1 MRGAA
6 IGKFMHKILNCI
18 RVPYGRK
25 RSSTKTLL
33 VMKLTL
39 LLLTVA
45 MLQVSAKGLSQNIS
59 FSGKDVSLE
68 SVFNAVES
76 QTDYVFMY
84 KATALSAAKPVTIRA
99 NGIGL
104 EAFLN
109 KVFENQNLTY
119 KIIDKNILVSRKDVG
134 GAVAESMA
142 AAPAKVETISVFVF
156 TAGYTPLGGAVV
168 SNLTKQKNYLT
179 ASSGLVDVAVNTGD
193 QLKISYIG
201 YVDYKLN
208 ITDDIITA
216 RSCNAE
222 LTLSQN
228 KLDEV
233 QITVLGTTNKRTGT
247 ANIATVKA
255 ADIERQPVVNVLD
268 ALIGRI
274 PGLRISSSANT
285 AGART
290 VELRGRNV
298 LNPGMFTNP
307 LYVIDGLPI
316 ATIPVDPWGGSS
328 TVSGGYSLTEN
339 PLFMIN
345 PLDIE
350 SVDVLKDADAT
361 ALYGSRGAN
370 GVILVTTK
378 RGKPGPT
385 RFNVNY
391 SKVFS
396 GVQRYM
402 PMMNTEQYLAVRR
415 EAFLN
420 DAALPTQDNAPDL
433 TTWDQKA
440 YTDWQ
445 RAFFKNQRSDDV
457 QLSVEGG
464 LMQNTYRVS
473 VGYTATTEMYNQ
485 GMGNRRLTV
494 GLSFNHRSADGKLML
509 ELASNNTYA
518 NNQTAAQID
527 FFSMPPNAPWIYD
540 ENGNYNFQPY
550 RTTFGSIY
558 PFKDIKNWGE
568 NQTLKNQTNVGF
580 TYEVVKDLTAGVRI
594 SGEFFSNKSGSY
606 SPKAG
611 KDPLFFPMNMAFY
624 GDGTG
629 KSLLIQPKIN
639 YVKLLGDARISASVA
654 GDYSY
659 SDQSAVTT
667 IGMMFSNDNLI
678 RSYSNAQ
685 ILQSVNNLV
694 QLKVASL
701 LATVSLDWKNKYIVN
716 LNGRR
721 DGSSRFGDGTRF
733 GNFGSAGVSWVISNE
748 EWFKKTNWNW
758 LTFAKI
764 RSTYGVMGNANI
776 GDYQYLS
783 RWSNVSA
790 SGFEKLPDYDDQ
802 TIYTLVQP
810 VNQKYSWSSASKFEV
825 GARVGLFNNKVN
837 IESNLYINRDGRQL
851 TNITTPAFTGFSA
864 VVGNWPAVIQNK
876 GVEIMIDATI
886 LNNKT
891 WGISAR
897 FQASRNKNTL
907 VAFEGLANSPY
918 RDMFRIGSS
927 VTAKSFTNYIGINP
941 LKGIPVFEDYNGDGV
956 QQLGTDGINFPDLGL
971 DDRYKVIDLN
981 PKYIG
986 GFGFRV
992 DFMKA
997 LSLDAQFSFENALIP
1012 DVLNNLGYGGM
1023 TNMVLYDEIEKR
1035 HWMQPG
1041 DKALY
1046 SRYSTGNNGGYFGSD
1061 AYYANG
1067 AYLSLDNL
1075 SLSYMLPIKWI
1086 EKIKMRQGIISVNSS
1101 KIFKLSQYRVA
1112 DVELGTVP
1120 QIRRIAVNLRFS
1132 F

>member
-1 MRGAA
+1 
-6 IGKFMHKILNCI
+6 
-18 RVPYGRK
+18 
-25 RSSTKTLL
+25 
-33 VMKLTL
+33 MKLTL

-59 FSGKDVSLE
+59 FNGKDVSLE
-68 SVFNAVES
+68 SVFAAVES

-84 KATALSAAKPVTIRA
+84 KATALTAAKPVTIRA
-99 NGIGL
+99 SGIGL

-109 KVFENQNLTY
+109 KVFENQSLTY
-119 KIIDKNILVSRKDVG
+119 KIIDKNILVSKKD
-134 GAVAESMA
+134 AALAIAESLA
-142 AAPAKVETISVFVF
+142 AAPAKAETIGVYVY
-156 TAGYTPLGGAVV
+156 TAGFTPLGGATV
-168 SNLTKQKNYLT
+168 SNLTTRKDFLT
-179 ASSGLVDVAVNTGD
+179 AGNGSVDVAVNPGD
-193 QLKISYIG
+193 QIKISYIG
-201 YVDYKLN
+201 YVDHRVK
-208 ITDDIITA
+208 ITDEIIAA
-216 RSCNAE
+216 RSYSAE
-222 LTLSQN
+222 LMLSQN

-268 ALIGRI
+268 ALVGRI

-285 AGART
+285 AGSRT

-298 LNPGMFTNP
+298 LNPDMFTNP

-316 ATIPVDPWGGSS
+316 ATMSVNPYAGSTPVN
-328 TVSGGYSLTEN
+328 GGYSPAEN
-339 PLFMIN
+339 PLYMIN

-370 GVILVTTK
+370 GVILITTK

-385 RFNVNY
+385 RFNVSY
-391 SKVFS
+391 SKIFS

-415 EAFLN
+415 EAFFN

-433 TTWDQKA
+433 TIWDQKA

-445 RAFFKNQRSDDV
+445 REFFKNQRSDDV
-457 QLSVEGG
+457 QLSLEGG
-464 LMQNTYRVS
+464 LLQNTYRVS

-485 GMGNRRLTV
+485 GRGNKRLTV
-494 GLSFNHRSADGKLML
+494 GLSFNHRSANGKLML
-509 ELASNNTYA
+509 ELASNNTYS
-518 NNQTAAQID
+518 NNETGAQID
-527 FFSMPPNAPWIYD
+527 FFSLPPNAPGIYD
-540 ENGNYNFQPY
+540 ENGNYNFAPY
-550 RTTFGSIY
+550 RTLYGSIY
-558 PFKDIKNWGE
+558 PFRDIKNWGE

-580 TYEVVKDLTAGVRI
+580 TYEIVKGLTAGVRV
-594 SGEFFSNKSGSY
+594 SGEFFSNKSNSY
-606 SPKAG
+606 MPKAG
-611 KDPLFFPMNMAFY
+611 KDPLFSPISMAFY
-624 GDGTG
+624 STGSG

-639 YVKLLGDARISASVA
+639 YVKLLGGARLSASLA

-659 SDQSAVTT
+659 SDQEVVTT
-667 IGMMFSNDNLI
+667 IGMMYANDNLI
-678 RSYSNAQ
+678 KSYSNAQ
-685 ILQSVNNLV
+685 ILQSVNNYA
-694 QLKVASL
+694 QLKLASL

-748 EWFKKTNWNW
+748 EWFKEKNWNW
-758 LTFAKI
+758 LTFAKL

-783 RWSNVSA
+783 RWSNVPA
-790 SGFEKLPDYDDQ
+790 NGFEKLPDYDDQ

-825 GARVGLFNNKVN
+825 GARVGLFNSKVN
-837 IESNLYINRDGRQL
+837 VEGNFYINRDGRQL
-851 TNITTPAFTGFSA
+851 TNITTPAFTGFSS
-864 VVGNWPAVIQNK
+864 VLGNWPAVIQNK
-876 GVEIMIDATI
+876 GIEFMVDATI

-897 FQASRNKNTL
+897 FQVSRNKNTL

-918 RDMFRIGSS
+918 RDMYRIGTS
-927 VTAKSFTNYIGINP
+927 VTSHSYTHYIGINP
-941 LKGIPVFEDYNGDGV
+941 LKGIPAFEDYNGDGLA
-956 QQLGTDGINFPDLGL
+956 QGIASGVNFPDLGL
-971 DDRYKVIDLN
+971 SDYYKVIDLS
-981 PKYIG
+981 PKYFG

-992 DFMKA
+992 DFMRA
-997 LSLDAQFSFENALIP
+997 LSLDAQFSFENSLIP
-1012 DVLNNLGYGGM
+1012 DPLTNLGYGGM

-1046 SRYSTGNNGGYFGSD
+1046 SRYSTINNGGYFGSD

-1067 AYLSLDNL
+1067 SYLSLDNL
-1075 SLSYMLPIKWI
+1075 SLSYILPLKWI
-1086 EKIKMRQGIISVNSS
+1086 EKIRMKQGAISVNSS
-1101 KIFKLSQYRVA
+1101 KIFKLTKYRVS